1 MGHSHTYKLLHGKGN
16 HKQSETTTYRM
27 AKIFANEVTDK
38 GLTSKIYKQ
47 LIQLN
52 NDKRT
57 NHPIKKLAEDLN
69 RHYSKDKQMANRHMK
84 RFSTSITIRKMKI
97 KMTMW
102 YHLTLV
108 RMAIIKRPT
117 NNKCWRGCGEKR
129 ILLHCG
135 GNISWVQPL
144 WKTAWRCCR
153 KLKIELAY
161 DLAIPPLGMCVCIS
175 CSIVSDSLWPH
186 GRL

>member
-1 MGHSHTYKLLHGKGN
+1 
-16 HKQSETTTYRM
+16 M

-52 NDKRT
+52 NDKKT

-84 RFSTSITIRKMKI
+84 IFSTSITIREMKI

-102 YHLTLV
+102 YHLTPV

-117 NNKCWRGCGEKR
+117 NSKCWRGCGEKR
-129 ILLHCG
+129 ILLHCWWKYKLG
-135 GNISWVQPL
+135 AATMENSMEVLQETKNSTAIYDMIFLGIYPDKVRICKDISTQRSYS
-144 WKTAWRCCR
+144 T
-153 KLKIELAY
+153 IHTSQ
-161 DLAIPPLGMCVCIS
+161 GMETI
-175 CSIVSDSLWPH
+175 
-186 GRL
+186 